1 MADTPI
7 VYHLDSLY
15 RQAFPDV
22 ASKVLTK
29 LDGVRD
35 LGMSKLDQA
44 LGDGF
49 QLGGDTGRPAPQLDF
64 KGIDTTIIVQGD
76 EMSYLGTP
84 IFQPVTFMGGMY
96 QQFGTGRQQGEVVDA
111 AYAGWMLPA
120 TTTVEFKRSKEITK
134 SHPSTGIGTT
144 KELWQIEDWEITI
157 RGLILDG
164 QPNYFPEGQLRQ
176 LLSYE
181 KIVDAIDVQ
190 GAMFN
195 YLGIRRLVIESLSIG
210 QVAGKP
216 NVIPFQMQCVSDEP
230 LELFILSNSIK

>member
-1 MADTPI
+1 MAENPI
-7 VYHLDSLY
+7 VYHLNSLY
-15 RQAFPDV
+15 RSAFPDL
-22 ASKVLTK
+22 ASKVLVK
-29 LDGVRD
+29 LDGSRD
-35 LGMSKLDQA
+35 LGLRQLDNA

-49 QLGGDTGRPAPQLDF
+49 KPGYGGERSELALGWE
-64 KGIDTTIIVQGD
+64 GIDTTVIVQG
-76 EMSYLGTP
+76 EALSYLGTP
-84 IFQPVTFMGGMY
+84 IFQPVSFLGGTY
-96 QQFGTGRQQGEVVDA
+96 QQFGTGRQQGNVVDA
-111 AYAGWMLPA
+111 VYAGWTLPP
-120 TTTVEFKRSKEITK
+120 TTTVEFKRSKDITK

-144 KELWQIEDWEITI
+144 KELWQIDDWDITI

-176 LLSYE
+176 LMSYE

-216 NVIPFQMQCVSDEP
+216 NVTPFQMQCVSDEP
-230 LELFILSNSIK
+230 LELFILSNQL